1 MLRSGLAVRGL
12 QAKVRTMNKEGVQF
26 LGVLFG
32 LSLLL
37 WGAHHMLISNFYNL
51 PLYYPLWAIYLFNL
65 VLVLFMYGALEF
77 NQRKRPEGQL
87 KLFLWLTTLKM
98 FAAIVFLLPL
108 FMKKTAYVTLEAFNF
123 FIPYFIYLIL
133 EIRALNR
140 VLQKS

>member
-1 MLRSGLAVRGL
+1 MSKA
-12 QAKVRTMNKEGVQF
+12 EGY
-26 LGVLFG
+26 LFGTLCG

-37 WGAHHMLISNFYNL
+37 WGVHYLFISYFFAV
-51 PLYYPLWAIYLFNL
+51 PLYYPLWVIYLFNL
-65 VLVLFMYGALEF
+65 LLVLIMYGALHI